1 VRSLG
6 QGCLLHRKL
15 VCDIVMRWFV
25 SNHFKLH
32 NNCHCDV
39 KVAVV
44 KVSDVPLLSLTLL
57 PVLLP
62 VNDRTH
68 VRRVNANKLYR

>member
-1 VRSLG
+1 MRSLG

-39 KVAVV
+39 KVAVALIKYLKRKFNVYEFRLLV
-44 KVSDVPLLSLTLL
+44 KIFNTY
-57 PVLLP
+57 
-62 VNDRTH
+62 VN
-68 VRRVNANKLYR
+68 Y